1 MQAVVKGTDPRYE
14 HGEPNPH
21 GMPTPAQV
29 QARSATV
36 IAMTPIPKL
45 DMGQSASSDVTP
57 LHRIPRVDEDECVGC
72 NLCSLVCPV
81 PGVHHDGASRYRG
94 CCRRRPGRSESQRTK
109 LLRLWQRQGIRI
121 CRSSRMG
128 TLIKNGTVVSASG
141 SQQLDVLIVGEV
153 IAEVRAGIRT
163 EGHDVVDAS
172 GLLVMPGGIDVHTHL
187 DMPFG
192 GTTSAD
198 DYTTGTQAAAV
209 GGTTTLIDFALQN
222 QSSTLKDALDI
233 WLKKSDG
240 KACVDFSLH
249 MAVTN
254 LHGTDGAETLAE
266 MEEMVAAGISS
277 FKLFMA
283 YPNVLMVNDELM
295 FRVMQKAA
303 ELNALCLIH
312 AENGSA
318 IDVVVSQMIAEDKTE
333 PHYHALSR
341 SPKAEA
347 EATHRA
353 IALADM
359 AGAAVYIVH
368 LSNEDALAALKF
380 MRGRGVKALA
390 ETCIQYLVL
399 SIEDQMPG
407 KDWSEA
413 GFVFT
418 PPLRERWNQ
427 EPLWK
432 ALADGV
438 LAAVSTDHCP
448 FTMEQKALGKGD
460 FRKIPNGGPGVENR
474 LQILWHFGV
483 NAGKITPERFVELAA
498 TGPARIFGMEKKKGS
513 IAVGLD
519 ADVLLW
525 DPEAEYTISAKT
537 QRMATD
543 YSMFEGWKV
552 KGNATKVW
560 SRGELVVDNVMK
572 PGEFLGATGRGRFVR
587 REANAGGLA

>member
-1 MQAVVKGTDPRYE
+1 
-14 HGEPNPH
+14 
-21 GMPTPAQV
+21 
-29 QARSATV
+29 
-36 IAMTPIPKL
+36 
-45 DMGQSASSDVTP
+45 
-57 LHRIPRVDEDECVGC
+57 
-72 NLCSLVCPV
+72 
-81 PGVHHDGASRYRG
+81 
-94 CCRRRPGRSESQRTK
+94 
-109 LLRLWQRQGIRI
+109 
-121 CRSSRMG
+121 MG
-128 TLIKNGTVVSASG
+128 TLIKNGTVVSAKD
-141 SQQLDVLIVGEV
+141 SQKLDVLIVGER
-153 IAEVRAGIRT
+153 IAEVAANISA
-163 EGHDVVDAS
+163 EGHEVVDAT

-209 GGTTTLIDFALQN
+209 GGTTTVIDFALQN
-222 QSSTLKDALDI
+222 QSSTLKDALDT
-233 WLKKSDG
+233 WLKKSDN

-254 LHGTDGAETLAE
+254 LHGPEGAETLAE
-266 MEEMVAAGISS
+266 MDEMVAAGISS

-318 IDVVVSQMIAEDKTE
+318 IDVVVAQMIAEGKTE

-353 IALADM
+353 IALADI

-380 MRGRGVKALA
+380 MQGRGAKALA

-407 KDWSEA
+407 KSWEEA
-413 GFVFT
+413 KYVFT
-418 PPLRERWNQ
+418 PPLREKKNQ
-427 EPLWK
+427 EPLWE
-432 ALADGV
+432 ALADGAMSV
-438 LAAVSTDHCP
+438 VSTDHCP
-448 FTMEQKALGKGD
+448 FRFADQKELGRGD

-483 NAGKITPERFVELAA
+483 NVGRITPERFVELAA
-498 TGPARIFGMEKKKGS
+498 TAPARIFGMEKQKGAV
-513 IAVGLD
+513 AVGLD

-525 DPEAEYTISAKT
+525 DPTAEYTISAKT
-537 QRMATD
+537 QKMATD

-552 KGNATKVW
+552 KGNAAKVY
-560 SRGELVVDNVMK
+560 SRGELVVDNVAK
-572 PGEFLGATGRGRFVR
+572 PGEFLGTTGRGRFVR
-587 REANAGGLA
+587 REANAGGIG

>member
-1 MQAVVKGTDPRYE
+1 
-14 HGEPNPH
+14 
-21 GMPTPAQV
+21 
-29 QARSATV
+29 
-36 IAMTPIPKL
+36 
-45 DMGQSASSDVTP
+45 MGV
-57 LHRIPRVDEDECVGC
+57 
-72 NLCSLVCPV
+72 
-81 PGVHHDGASRYRG
+81 
-94 CCRRRPGRSESQRTK
+94 
-109 LLRLWQRQGIRI
+109 
-121 CRSSRMG
+121 
-128 TLIKNGTVVSASG
+128 LIKNGTVVSAAESKP
-141 SQQLDVLIVGEV
+141 LDVLMEGERIAKVAPSIDAAGHSV
-153 IAEVRAGIRT
+153 I
-163 EGHDVVDAS
+163 DAT

-198 DYTTGTQAAAV
+198 DYTSGTQAAAV
-209 GGTTTLIDFALQN
+209 GGTTTVIDFALQN
-222 QSSTLKDALDI
+222 QKGTLKDALDI
-233 WLKKSDG
+233 WLKKSDK

-254 LHGTDGAETLAE
+254 LHGEGGAETLAE
-266 MEEMVAAGISS
+266 MDEMVKFGISS

-303 ELNALCLIH
+303 SLNALCCIH

-318 IDVVVSQMIAEDKTE
+318 IDVVVSQMIAEGKTA
-333 PHYHALSR
+333 PHFHALSR

-353 IALADM
+353 IALADIS
-359 AGAAVYIVH
+359 GAAVYIVH
-368 LSNEDALAALKF
+368 LSNEDSLAALKF
-380 MRGRGVKALA
+380 MQDRGARALA

-407 KDWSEA
+407 KSWDEA

-418 PPLRERWNQ
+418 PPLREKWNQ
-427 EPLWK
+427 QPLWQ
-432 ALADGV
+432 ALTDGSLSV
-438 LAAVSTDHCP
+438 VSTDHCP

-483 NAGKITPERFVELAA
+483 NAGRITPEKFVELACTA
-498 TGPARIFGMEKKKGS
+498 PARIFGMEKQKGA
-513 IAVGLD
+513 IAAGLD
-519 ADVLLW
+519 ADILLW
-525 DPEAEYTISAKT
+525 DPNAEYTISAKT

-552 KGNATKVW
+552 KGNAVKVF
-560 SRGELVVDNVMK
+560 SRGELVVDNVAQ
-572 PGEFLGATGRGRFVR
+572 PGKFLGATGRGRFVK